1 MPKNEAGQNVFTDEE
16 ISKIKMRR
24 LGGLL
29 YNDLGNLRAALRDSG
44 ENALDKELD
53 LLQWHVRYYEYEGSP
68 DGPVDP
74 VEIDDRQGNLKKNLD
89 NLNTFLDGKQINGK
103 SIRQYAKEN
112 NLLSPSFEKLVKRGF
127 NLTEMPL
134 EEAEEPSYKAK
145 PEPEPVKPEPVK
157 PEPKPEPKPVE
168 PEKPKVLTE
177 EDVNKLEAADVAKE
191 LYDELGKIGDGLAE
205 EYGNH
210 WLDGLQDVQ
219 TSLSA
224 AIEKNDPL
232 ALKNALE
239 DAADFCKE
247 KPKNITVI
255 NFAENRKLVDKKM
268 DWLLKRGTTIAQGI
282 EAPQDAL
289 PDMWEVAEQL
299 NVDLRAAVDKL
310 AEKERPNRVE
320 ILKPTPK
327 EKEYGDVNSALTD
340 LTYSKQSLNYQQV
353 FVNGMWPIRQ
363 FVENNIDALR
373 ENKLLTPSLKALY
386 KRGVELATFQN
397 SKRDAERSEQAK
409 KQMTDKE
416 REAFRIGNYPIELV
430 RKGLWI
436 ALGSLEQD
444 VKNNHND
451 PELADD
457 IKDVRDVFENGN
469 WRSKD
474 YKSDFHNGILKAG
487 YLLDQKMKDGKSL
500 SEYVKDNTLIQE
512 LVNRGRD
519 IVNIDYEEPEK
530 EKLTDQ
536 QIGELSTPEM
546 AGKLHKDLRFFFHS
560 IMGLRLTK
568 KEITTEQKKAVF
580 KAANAFSDYRFTHA
594 YDEEGH
600 LKLAENPE
608 ENLQKAIKMANDAF
622 ALKSKDG
629 TLADIAKE
637 EGLLSPNFERMMRR
651 LEIDGIEARLKT
663 DAYARIAESR
673 AWGNDDRSAA
683 RWIESYKLEITN
695 NSGLIREKVPDY
707 PASYIARIMAARE
720 LSNSVRG
727 KKSTLNKPLDDKG
740 ITRRAAEIMANKS
753 FKDFAEKLKQPEN
766 LSKVEAIFKKTHSH
780 GGELDD
786 LFRDYLTK
794 RPAGELENDPNL
806 KRWMPTVKQRVEF
819 LQSEAAKAQKKKET
833 PYKEAAEIL
842 LLRQAADV
850 KRGGKGLDAH
860 IPVAG
865 EKGVTS
871 LRDSVQ
877 KYAGSDDFQAAFN
890 KPDVKKY
897 ILAGHGG
904 EMVERLKNQP
914 KAEKNQGDQ
923 ELGM

>member
-29 YNDLGNLRAALRDSG
+29 FDDLDNLRAALRDSG

-53 LLQWHVRYYEYEGSP
+53 LLQWHVMYYEYEGSP
-68 DGPVDP
+68 IGPVDA

-127 NLTEMPL
+127 ELTEMPL
-134 EEAEEPSYKAK
+134 EEAEEPSYKA
-145 PEPEPVKPEPVK
+145 KPEPVK

-205 EYGNH
+205 EYGDH
-210 WLDGLQDVQ
+210 WLEGLQDVQ

-232 ALKNALE
+232 ALKYALE

-247 KPKNITVI
+247 KPKNMTVI

-268 DWLLKRGTTIAQGI
+268 NWLLERGTTIAQGI

-299 NVDLRAAVDKL
+299 NVELYAAVDEL
-310 AEKERPNRVE
+310 AKKERPNRVKDLE
-320 ILKPTPK
+320 PTPK
-327 EKEYGDVNSALTD
+327 EKEYGDVNSALAN
-340 LTYSKQSLNYQQV
+340 LTYSKQHLNYQQV
-353 FVNGMWPIRQ
+353 FVNRMVPIRQ

-386 KRGVELATFQN
+386 KRGVELATFQRD
-397 SKRDAERSEQAK
+397 KRDAERSEQAK
-409 KQMTDKE
+409 KQMTE
-416 REAFRIGNYPIELV
+416 NEYQAFRIGNYPIEQV

-436 ALGSLEQD
+436 ALDSLEND
-444 VKNNHND
+444 VRNKQND
-451 PELADD
+451 PELAGE
-457 IKDVRDVFENGN
+457 IKKVRDELENGN

-474 YKSDFHNGILKAG
+474 YKLDFHNGILKAG

-500 SEYVKDNTLIQE
+500 SEYVKGNTFIQE

-519 IVNIDYEEPEK
+519 IVDIDYEQPEK
-530 EKLTDQ
+530 ETLTDQ

-568 KEITTEQKKAVF
+568 KVITTEQKKAVF

-608 ENLQKAIKMANDAF
+608 ENLRKAIKMANDAF

-695 NSGLIREKVPDY
+695 NSGLIRGNVPDY

-727 KKSTLNKPLDDKG
+727 KKSTLNQQIDDPAK

-753 FKDFAEKLKQPEN
+753 FKDFAAKLSKGEN
-766 LSKVEAIFKKTHSH
+766 LTKVEAIFKKTHSH

-819 LQSEAAKAQKKKET
+819 LQKEAAKTQKENKT

-850 KRGGKGLDAH
+850 KRGGKGLEANV
-860 IPVAG
+860 PVAG
-865 EKGVTS
+865 DKGVKS
-871 LRDSVQ
+871 LSEAVQ

-904 EMVERLKNQP
+904 EMVERLKKQTEAQ
-914 KAEKNQGDQ
+914 KIQGDQ
-923 ELGM
+923 ELGK